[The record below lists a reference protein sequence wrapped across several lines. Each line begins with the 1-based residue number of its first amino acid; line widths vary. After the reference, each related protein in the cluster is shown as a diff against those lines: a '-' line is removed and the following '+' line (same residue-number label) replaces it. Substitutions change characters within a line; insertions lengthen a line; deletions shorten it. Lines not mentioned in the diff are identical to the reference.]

1 MVINTFTALLL
12 VNQDVPACITKLITQ
27 RKTFDASGQK
37 GFVAG
42 HVMDFIDWCWKPIGV
57 YFNVLVYIRT
67 IFESNSH
74 EIWMN
79 RNALLDWGAL

>member
-42 HVMDFIDWCWKPIGV
+42 HVMDFIDWC
-57 YFNVLVYIRT
+57 
-67 IFESNSH
+67 
-74 EIWMN
+74 
-79 RNALLDWGAL
+79 